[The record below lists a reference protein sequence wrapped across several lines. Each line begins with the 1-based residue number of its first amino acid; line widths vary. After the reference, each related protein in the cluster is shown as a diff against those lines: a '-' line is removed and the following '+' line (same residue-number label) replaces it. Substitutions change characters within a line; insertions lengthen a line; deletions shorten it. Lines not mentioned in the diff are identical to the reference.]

1 MLFDIRLAGAQH
13 GTRMHRL
20 QSVLHSQIKVFAM
33 QTRKYMFDCIGMRLE
48 MMVAEVQVLLTVH
61 GPY

>member
-1 MLFDIRLAGAQH
+1 
-13 GTRMHRL
+13 
-20 QSVLHSQIKVFAM
+20 M
-33 QTRKYMFDCIGMRLE
+33 QTRKYIFDCTGMRLE